1 MIDYKFDKLLHVR
14 TGPEKKL
21 SFPDSIQYNPYEP
34 TPYHALEIL
43 FQQYE
48 VSEQDHFVDYGCG
61 KGRLNFYIHHFYRA
75 SVKGIEMDENFYQE
89 SIVNLRKYLQHTN
102 NRKDTIEFICCLA
115 EEYIIDPMDNRFYFF
130 NPFSVQ
136 IFQKVINRILRSIE
150 ESNREVELILY
161 YAHED
166 YVYFLEDKTIFE
178 LKQEIQL
185 PGLYEANPYERFLIY
200 RAGN

>member
-34 TPYHALEIL
+34 TPYHALETL
-43 FQQYE
+43 FKHYV
-48 VSEQDHFVDYGCG
+48 VSEQDQFVDYGCG
-61 KGRLNFYIHHFYRA
+61 KGRLNFYIHHFYRS
-75 SVKGIEMDENFYQE
+75 SVKGIEMDENFYQD
-89 SIVNLRKYLQHTN
+89 SIVNLRNYLQHTN
-102 NRKDTIEFICCLA
+102 SGKDTIEFICCLA
-115 EEYIIDPMDNRFYFF
+115 EEYVIDPHDNRFYFF

-178 LKQEIQL
+178 LEQEIRL
-185 PGLYEANPYERFLIY
+185 PGLYETNPYERFLVY